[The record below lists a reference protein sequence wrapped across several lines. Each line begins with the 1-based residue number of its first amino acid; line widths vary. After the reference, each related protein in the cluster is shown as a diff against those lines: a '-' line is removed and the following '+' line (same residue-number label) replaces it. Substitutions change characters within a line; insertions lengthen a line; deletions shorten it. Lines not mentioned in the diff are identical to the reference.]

1 MLIGVI
7 GKPSTGKST
16 FFKAATLANI
26 EISPR
31 PFTTIKP
38 NRAVGYV
45 KIDCVETFFKTK
57 CNPREGYCIN
67 GKRFVPIDLL
77 DVAGLIEG
85 AYEGKG
91 LGNQFLNDLSQGD
104 ALIHIVDIAGMTN
117 EKGEIVKPLSHDP
130 LKDVEM
136 IEKEVDLWYFSILE
150 KAWDKF
156 VKKVVNEKKDI
167 RKEVAKQFSGL
178 KITEEMVEKAV
189 KVFHSGDPLKWTK
202 DELKQFCSVLR
213 KLSKPMLI
221 VANKIDVEGAELNYH
236 RLKEKYKEYNVVPCS
251 ADSELALREASKSG
265 LIEYIPGDKDFKII
279 NESKLSEN
287 QKKALESIKENVL
300 KKFGSTGIQQALDF
314 AVFELLKCI
323 AVFPGGVN
331 NLKDS
336 EGRVIPD
343 CFILKE
349 NSTALDFAF
358 RIHTDIGNKFV
369 KAIDVKKKLPVSKD
383 YKLKNLDVIEIKTS

>member
-1 MLIGVI
+1 MLIGII

-16 FFKAATLANI
+16 FLKAATLAEV

-38 NRAVGYV
+38 NRKTGFV
-45 KIDCVETFFKTK
+45 KIDCIDKFFKVQ

-67 GKRFVPIDLL
+67 GKRFMPVELL

-104 ALIHIVDIAGMTN
+104 ALIHIIDIAGMTN
-117 EKGEIVKPLSHDP
+117 EKGEIVEPLSHDP
-130 LKDVEM
+130 LKDVAM
-136 IEKEVDLWYFSILE
+136 IEKEVDLWFFSILE
-150 KAWDKF
+150 KAWDRF

-167 RKEVAKQFSGL
+167 RKEVASQFSGL
-178 KITEEMVEKAV
+178 KINENMVEQAI
-189 KVFHSGDPLKWTK
+189 KVFHSGDPLKWTRE
-202 DELKQFCSVLR
+202 ELKEFCSVLR
-213 KLSKPMLI
+213 RLSKPMVI

-236 RLKEKYKEYNVVPCS
+236 RLIEKYKEYKVIPCS
-251 ADSELALREASKSG
+251 ADSELALREAAKLG
-265 LIEYIPGDKDFKII
+265 LIYYVPGDNDFRIVDEKKL
-279 NESKLSEN
+279 NEA
-287 QKKALESIKENVL
+287 QKNALESIRNNVL
-300 KKFGSTGIQQALDF
+300 KKFGGTGVQQALDT
-314 AVFELLKCI
+314 AVFELLKYI

-336 EGRVIPD
+336 QGRTLPD
-343 CFILKE
+343 CFLLPF

-358 RIHTDIGNKFV
+358 RIHTDIGNKFA
-369 KAIDVKKKLPVSKD
+369 KAIDVKKKMPLAKD
-383 YKLKNLDVIEIKTS
+383 YKLKHLDVIEIKTS

>member
-1 MLIGVI
+1 MLIGII
-7 GKPSTGKST
+7 GKPSCGKST
-16 FFKAATLANI
+16 FFKAATLANV

-38 NRAVGYV
+38 NHAMGFV
-45 KIDCVETFFKTK
+45 KIDCVESFFKVK

-67 GKRFVPIDLL
+67 GKRFVPVDLL

-85 AYEGKG
+85 AYDGKG

-104 ALIHIVDIAGMTN
+104 ALIHIIDIAGMTN
-117 EKGEIVKPLSHDP
+117 EKGEVVQALSHDP

-136 IEKEVDLWYFSILE
+136 IEKEVDLWFFSILE

-156 VKKVVNEKKDI
+156 VRKVVNEKKDI

-189 KVFHSGDPLKWTK
+189 KVFKSGDPLKWSK
-202 DELKQFCSVLR
+202 DELKQFCSILR

-221 VANKIDVEGAELNYH
+221 AANKIDVEGAELNYH
-236 RLKEKYKEYNVVPCS
+236 RLKEKYPECKVIPCS
-251 ADSELALREASKSG
+251 SDSELALREAAKLK
-265 LIEYIPGDKDFKII
+265 LIEYIPGDSDFKII
-279 NESKLSEN
+279 DEKKLSEN
-287 QKKALESIKENVL
+287 QRRALESIRDNVL
-300 KKFGSTGIQQALDF
+300 KKFNSTGVQEALDC
-314 AVFELLKCI
+314 AVFELLKYMAI
-323 AVFPGGVN
+323 FPGGVN

-343 CFILKE
+343 CFLLPS

-358 RIHTDIGNKFV
+358 RIHTDIGKRFV
-369 KAIDVKKKLPVSKD
+369 KAIDVKKKMPLAKD
-383 YKLKNLDVIEIKTS
+383 YKLKHLDVIEIKTS

>member
-136 IEKEVDLWYFSILE
+136 IGKEVDLWYFSILE

-221 VANKIDVEGAELNYH
+221 AANKIDVEGAELNYH

-265 LIEYIPGDKDFKII
+265 L
-279 NESKLSEN
+279 
-287 QKKALESIKENVL
+287 
-300 KKFGSTGIQQALDF
+300 TGIQQALDF

>member
-16 FFKAATLANI
+16 FFKAATLANV

-45 KIDCVETFFKTK
+45 KIDCVETFFKVK

-67 GKRFVPIDLL
+67 GKRFVSIDLL

-104 ALIHIVDIAGMTN
+104 ALIHIIDIAGMTN
-117 EKGEIVKPLSHDP
+117 ERGEIVRPLSHDP

-167 RKEVAKQFSGL
+167 RKEVSKQFSGL
-178 KITEEMVEKAV
+178 KITEEMVDKAV

-202 DELKQFCSVLR
+202 EELKQFCSILR
-213 KLSKPMLI
+213 RLSKPMLI
-221 VANKIDVEGAELNYH
+221 AANKIDVEGAELNYH
-236 RLKEKYKEYNVVPCS
+236 RLKEKYKEYNVIPCS

-265 LIEYIPGDKDFKII
+265 LIEYIPGDKDFKVLD
-279 NESKLSEN
+279 EKKLNEN
-287 QKKALESIKENVL
+287 QKNALESIRKNVL
-300 KKFGSTGIQQALDF
+300 NKFGSTGIQQALDF

-369 KAIDVKKKLPVSKD
+369 KAIDVKKKLPISKD
-383 YKLKNLDVIEIKTS
+383 YRLKNLDVIEIKTS